1 MLSSYA
7 VDKSVILFRPGDIIP
22 LLGGRRAWNYDD
34 LGPLPDRM
42 EVQNLSDPKHLR
54 FVARHQLLR
63 ARIANI
69 FQASGTLPPLP
80 NVTWVANKWFEISK
94 FKFNFPRAR
103 TYEII
108 RLVLGCIEAT
118 FCK

>member
-42 EVQNLSDPKHLR
+42 EV
-54 FVARHQLLR
+54 AE
-63 ARIANI
+63 
-69 FQASGTLPPLP
+69 SGRRPSG
-80 NVTWVANKWFEISK
+80 A
-94 FKFNFPRAR
+94 A
-103 TYEII
+103 
-108 RLVLGCIEAT
+108 G
-118 FCK
+118 